1 MVEFGTKEFEDQFD
15 ASLLSMTEGI
25 EKLKQ
30 SGDGTPAKIKKLE
43 AKISKMLRHRGLQ

>member
-1 MVEFGTKEFEDQFD
+1 MVEFGTKEFEDNFD
-15 ASLLSMTEGI
+15 GSLLNIKEGI

-30 SGDGTPAKIKKLE
+30 SGDVTPTKVKKLE